1 MQPIIEVK
9 DVQKSFGRLEVLK
22 GVSFTLNK
30 GEVLSI
36 IGRSG
41 SGKSTLLRC
50 INHLE
55 LVDAGSIS
63 ICGRDLVKDGVYP
76 PAQDIRETLLHM
88 GMVFQNFHLFPHMS
102 VLKNVM
108 EAPVTVLKK
117 DKAEAEAT
125 ARALL
130 GKLGL
135 ADKADAYPCQLSGG
149 QAQRV
154 SIARALA
161 MNPEVLCFDE
171 PTSALDPELTGEVL
185 EVIHSLA
192 KENMTMIVVTH
203 EMAFARD
210 LADTVIFMDEGVVV
224 DCGTPEQVLVDPQNE
239 RTRQFLRRY
248 FQG

>member
-1 MQPIIEVK
+1 MESIIQVR
-9 DVQKSFGRLEVLK
+9 DVRKSFDGLEVLK
-22 GVSFTLNK
+22 GVSFSMRK

-50 INHLE
+50 INDLE
-55 LVDAGSIS
+55 QVDGGSIE
-63 ICGRDLVKDGVYP
+63 ICGETLVKDGAYP
-76 PAQDIRETLLHM
+76 SPEQIMTARMHL
-88 GMVFQNFHLFPHMS
+88 GMVFQSFHLFPHMN
-102 VLKNVM
+102 VLRNIT
-108 EAPVTVLKK
+108 EAPVVVLKK
-117 DKAEAEAT
+117 DKAEAEEK
-125 ARALL
+125 ARELL
-130 GKLGL
+130 QKLGL
-135 ADKADAYPCQLSGG
+135 SDKAEAYPYQLSGG

-161 MNPEVLCFDE
+161 MNPDVLCFDE

-185 EVIHSLA
+185 AVIRDLA
-192 KENMTMIVVTH
+192 NENMTMIVVTH

-224 DCGTPEQVLVDPQNE
+224 DMGSPEEVLVNPQNE

-248 FQG
+248 SEG